1 MPAMTE
7 FLFNQADPVSMLQK
21 THVEIDL
28 GAIGH
33 NLSRIREKAGG
44 GVKILLAI
52 KADGYGH
59 GAIPIA
65 RYVERRGLADALGVA
80 SPSEGIELREAGITL
95 PILVLGL
102 ILPDCESL
110 EAVFNYSLS
119 QTVADTALARAIDGE
134 AARRGTKA
142 NVHLKVDTGM
152 GRIGCRADE
161 AVRIAQEISSLDGVR
176 LEGIFTHFPVSD
188 DTSSAVTS
196 EQVRTF
202 SAIVSELQNR
212 GIRIPLVHAANS
224 AGILNFSESYFT
236 MVRPGILAYGYMP
249 SPDCCNSVDII
260 PSMTFTSC
268 IMFKKRVP
276 PGTALSYGL
285 THTTARETTIAT
297 IPVGYGDGYSRA
309 LSNKGL
315 VIIRDRLYPVVG
327 RVCMDQIL
335 IDLGDDDFPTGE
347 KVVLF
352 GTGAVT
358 AETIAGMIGT
368 IPYEVTCGI
377 SKRVPR
383 IYVNGD

>member
-1 MPAMTE
+1 
-7 FLFNQADPVSMLQK
+7 MLQK

-33 NLSRIREKAGG
+33 NLSRIREKAGS

-65 RYVERRGLADALGVA
+65 RHVERRGLADALGVA

-102 ILPDCESL
+102 ILPDCESI

-119 QTVADTALARAIDGE
+119 QTGADTALARAIDGE
-134 AARRGTKA
+134 AVRRGAKA

-161 AVRIAQEISSLDGVR
+161 AVRIAQEISALDGVR

-188 DTSSAVTS
+188 DASSAVTT
-196 EQVRTF
+196 EQVRAF
-202 SAIVSELQNR
+202 SAIVSELHNR

-224 AGILNFSESYFT
+224 AGILNFTGSYFT

-249 SPDCCNSVDII
+249 SPDCCNSMDIV

-276 PGTALSYGL
+276 AGTALSYGL
-285 THTTARETTIAT
+285 TYTTGRETTVAT

-309 LSNKGL
+309 LSNKGQ

-335 IDLGDDDFPTGE
+335 VDLGDDDYPPGE

-352 GTGAVT
+352 GTRTVT